1 MPLTLPQRVG
11 LVLGPALF
19 LTMLLL
25 PTPPGMTPEAA
36 RTAAV
41 VLWVA
46 TWWLTEAL
54 PLPAT
59 SLLPL
64 VLLPL
69 TAVLP
74 AAKASANY
82 GNPIIFL
89 FLGGF
94 LIALALER
102 SGLHRRIALGIIRV
116 VGTSPA
122 RVVLGF
128 MIATAF
134 LSMWVSNTATV
145 MLMLPTAMAVI
156 RQLGEL
162 EERETGFGQALLLG
176 IAYAASIGG
185 MATLVGTPPNIV
197 LAGAAQELLGLTIGF
212 ASWMII
218 GVPLAVAGVAG
229 SWWYLTRLAHQVPTE
244 PAPGSAALIRNELSK
259 LGDWT
264 RAEMAM
270 AGVFCLVAFGWIA
283 QPWLLKPVLPAVNDT
298 AIAIAGALLLFL
310 IPSGQTERPF
320 LLDWEAAERLPWGVL
335 LLFGGG
341 LAIAEAFETSGL
353 AAWLGQLLGGLGALP
368 GLVVLLGVVVLVIY
382 LTEITSNT
390 ATATMFMPVM
400 AALGAGVGLPP
411 IVLMTGAALAASA
424 AFMMPVATPP
434 NAIVFGT
441 GHLTIGQM
449 ARAGFWLNLGGIV
462 VITAIGYWAVPL
474 VLK

>member
-1 MPLTLPQRVG
+1 MTRSQRIG
-11 LVLGPALF
+11 LVLGPVLF
-19 LTMLLL
+19 LVMLLV

-46 TWWLTEAL
+46 TWWLTEAI

-69 TAVLP
+69 TAVLS
-74 AAKASANY
+74 AAKTSANY
-82 GNPIIFL
+82 GDPIIFL

-102 SGLHRRIALGIIRV
+102 CGLHQRIALGIIQL

-145 MLMLPTAMAVI
+145 MLMLPTALAVI
-156 RQLGEL
+156 RQLAHPDHGES
-162 EERETGFGQALLLG
+162 GFGTALMLG
-176 IAYAASIGG
+176 IAYAGSIGG

-197 LAGAAQELLGLTIGF
+197 LAGAAQELAGLTIGF
-212 ASWMII
+212 AQWMAI
-218 GVPLAVAGVAG
+218 GVPLAVIGIAG
-229 SWWYLTRLAHQVPTE
+229 SWWYLTRLAHRVPTA
-244 PAPGSAALIRNELSK
+244 PAPGSAALIKNEISK
-259 LGDWT
+259 LGPWSRD
-264 RAEMAM
+264 EVAM
-270 AGVFCLVAFGWIA
+270 AAVFLVVAFGWIA
-283 QPWLLKPVLPAVNDT
+283 QPWLIKPFLPAINDT
-298 AIAIAGALLLFL
+298 VVAIAGAVVLFL
-310 IPSGQTERPF
+310 IPSCHPERRF
-320 LLDWEAAERLPWGVL
+320 MLDWEAAERLPWGVL

-353 AAWLGQLLGGLGALP
+353 AGWLGAILGGLGTLP
-368 GLVVLLGVVVLVIY
+368 PLLVVLGVVTLVIF
-382 LTEITSNT
+382 LTEVTSNT

-400 AALGAGVGLPP
+400 AALGLALGLPP
-411 IVLMTGAALAASA
+411 ITLMAAAALASSC

-441 GHLTIGQM
+441 GHVTIAQM
-449 ARAGFWLNLGGIV
+449 AKAGLWLNLAGIV
-462 VITAIGYWAVPL
+462 VVTAIASWWAP
-474 VLK
+474 VLLR